1 MTTRDE
7 ELFELVND
15 KGETVGV
22 APRSQC
28 HGNAAMAH
36 RAVHVF
42 IRNRAR
48 AIFLQKRAANKDVQP
63 GRWDTSVGGH
73 VVPGESY
80 EEAAAREM
88 EEELGIRLD
97 DIGGVAALEPL
108 HTYFWRSGTETEYI
122 RTFRVESEGPFTINR
137 TEISEGRFWSESE
150 LRGDVA
156 RGILTPNLE
165 EELRRLRIAP

>member
-1 MTTRDE
+1 MTSTDK
-7 ELFELVND
+7 ELLELVD
-15 KGETVGV
+15 DHGETTGV

-28 HGNAAMAH
+28 HGNPALAH

-42 IRNRAR
+42 VRNREGL
-48 AIFLQKRAANKDVQP
+48 IFLQKRSDSKDVQP

-97 DIGGVAALEPL
+97 DLGGPASLVPL
-108 HTYFWRSGTETEYI
+108 HTYFWRSRTETEYV
-122 RTFRVESEGPFTINR
+122 RTFRVEWEGPFTINPD
-137 TEISEGRFWSESE
+137 EISEGRFWSESE
-150 LRGDVA
+150 LRRAIGK
-156 RGILTPNLE
+156 GILTPNLE
-165 EELRRLRIAP
+165 DELRRLSIAP